1 MANSDERREK
11 EAMSG
16 DTCAACLWHRVW
28 RIHGVPDLGWCV
40 LHCGTVDRR
49 DTCPEMR
56 PRTRPREVASAARK
70 ETRDVRDA

>member
-1 MANSDERREK
+1 MTNSEERREE

-28 RIHGVPDLGWCV
+28 RVHGVPDLGWCV
-40 LHCGTVDRR
+40 LHCGTADWR

-70 ETRDVRDA
+70 EMRDVQEA

>member
-1 MANSDERREK
+1 MTNSDERRE
-11 EAMSG
+11 EECLSG

-40 LHCGTVDRR
+40 LHCGTADGR

-70 ETRDVRDA
+70 ETSDVREA

>member
-1 MANSDERREK
+1 MANSDERLDE
-11 EAMSG
+11 EMMSG
-16 DTCAACLWHRVW
+16 DTCAACLWHRTW

-40 LHCGTVDRR
+40 LHCGTTDRR

-70 ETRDVRDA
+70 ETRDVREA